1 MVKHELNNVA
11 RLAATAGLGAALTFS
26 VAPTVV
32 LAQDGGQAAESVA
45 SDSAVERAVAETSE
59 PASADAAALP
69 EAVNGVIT
77 LQQNTTISAF
87 PSEWKNLTIDLNGC
101 TLTYSSSNVVV
112 LANGQNLTIKNG
124 TVKANEF
131 TATTKAFFNIESSS
145 SIELDRVTLITNGA
159 ALYPRG
165 DAASVTVNNS
175 EIYAPCYAVATNAR
189 GTENHGV
196 EITLTGSK
204 FINAMNDTGD
214 GCPVMINVPGTLNM
228 KGCTVIGTRQ
238 AVLVRGGTANI
249 EDCEIK
255 LAATKDSD
263 VTLPEGVGGSQL
275 FQTDSSNKY
284 LGGNWG
290 SGNEVPNYALVV
302 GNRSNAYAY
311 PTNVMLSDTS
321 VTGSGTGGNA
331 AYVYGM
337 SDAGREVSLAYDAT
351 TSFSSDPLQPYNSKA
366 AVGAPV
372 AEVDGATYASLQM
385 AISAA
390 KNGQTIK
397 LVGDVANEKDCQVVL
412 TDKAITLDLA
422 GYTLKITTAWTP
434 LTINGKNAK
443 LTITDSSYEG
453 TGTIISTNADPVIQV
468 TQGELDFQSGT
479 LEVWDKWKS
488 TGPNGEEAY
497 FGADGIRVYGSS
509 ESTATNYSVVRVG
522 ADATIKNLETDN
534 DGNSIGSGY
543 AIDVNYDKSSGSML
557 AYGVSVEFSGTTENA
572 GMYVNGSIKD
582 TAGNVPK
589 LTLGEGAQVDGMI
602 YAAGYAKWT
611 IDGAEIAG
619 DTGMEIRAGE
629 LTMKAGSITGEGQP
643 VEVQPNGNG
652 STTSG
657 AGLAIA
663 QHTTKL
669 PIKVN
674 ISGGTISGYTAF
686 YESTPQEDADT
697 AVIDLSIT
705 GGSFVAI
712 NGGKN
717 AVYSASK
724 DEFISGGSFSSSPV
738 EYLDPDCAARVNSS
752 TSYTVMKRGKLPAG
766 TYVVPEDKPL
776 TSDDFQSGLV
786 VTIDPETGQATATK
800 PQTPSQGEHAV
811 KVEQA
816 EGGKVSV
823 TPARADEGDEV
834 TITATP
840 DKGQEVRSVTV
851 TTKDG
856 KKVKVAKGDKANTWT
871 FDMPDAEVTVK
882 VTFGCDGGELCP
894 TRKFDDVDAGAWYH
908 DAVDWAVEEGLLSG
922 YEDGKLGPDGT
933 LSRAQ
938 LATVL
943 WRQAGEPEAEGGLSF
958 ADCDPEAFYAEA
970 VAWADEAG
978 IIAGYGDGTNFGP
991 EDPVT
996 REQLATIL
1004 WRQAGEPEGKGD
1016 LAKYPDGDEATDYAV
1031 PALEWAVDTGVL
1043 SGFGDGTLAPGGVLS
1058 RAMLA
1063 AMLQR
1068 MAE

>member
-1 MVKHELNNVA
+1 MFKMEFKSAA
-11 RLAATAGLGAALTFS
+11 RLAATAGLGLSLAFAAAPV
-26 VAPTVV
+26 VAMADSKSAATTVDDK
-32 LAQDGGQAAESVA
+32 LQDQDGGVVSGTEGDPSNEPSTGDTGDATPSEDVIAVVTDSTGTERGSYNSLSEAIKNVSEGGTVKLTQNA
-45 SDSAVERAVAETSE
+45 SGNGVQVAE
-59 PASADAAALP
+59 
-69 EAVNGVIT
+69 GKKFT
-77 LQQNTTISAF
+77 LDLGEFTY
-87 PSEWKNLTIDLNGC
+87 TIDGKTVGSTGTETNGFQLLKDS
-101 TLTYSSSNVVV
+101 TI
-112 LANGQNLTIKNG
+112 TIKNG
-124 TVKANEF
+124 TITSNKALILIQNYCNLTLEDVDLIGGAQTGYVLSNNNGTTHIGEGTNI
-131 TATTKAFFNIESSS
+131 TATEGNVAFDVCRFS
-145 SIELDRVTLITNGA
+145 D
-159 ALYPRG
+159 YP
-165 DAASVTVNNS
+165 SVTVIVDKGAGKITGKIEMSDGGKGTGDFKLEVNGGDLSSATLSFYGETVADAITVEKDSSVVIAAPDGYRWVDNGNGPKLE
-175 EIYAPCYAVATNAR
+175 EIPGDDEINYFEAVAQI
-189 GTENHGV
+189 GDV
-196 EITLTGSK
+196 QYKSL
-204 FINAMNDTGD
+204 DTA
-214 GCPVMINVPGTLNM
+214 I
-228 KGCTVIGTRQ
+228 Q
-238 AVLVRGGTANI
+238 SA
-249 EDCEIK
+249 
-255 LAATKDSD
+255 KD
-263 VTLPEGVGGSQL
+263 
-275 FQTDSSNKY
+275 
-284 LGGNWG
+284 
-290 SGNEVPNYALVV
+290 
-302 GNRSNAYAY
+302 
-311 PTNVMLSDTS
+311 
-321 VTGSGTGGNA
+321 
-331 AYVYGM
+331 
-337 SDAGREVSLAYDAT
+337 
-351 TSFSSDPLQPYNSKA
+351 
-366 AVGAPV
+366 
-372 AEVDGATYASLQM
+372 
-385 AISAA
+385 
-390 KNGQTIK
+390 GQTIK
-397 LVGDVANEKDCQVVL
+397 LVGDVDNEDDCLAEL

-422 GYTLKITTAWTP
+422 GHTLKITTAWTP
-434 LTINGKNAK
+434 LTINGENAK
-443 LTITDSSYEG
+443 LTITDSSDEG

-479 LEVWDKWKS
+479 LEVWDKWEA
-488 TGPNGEEAY
+488 TGPNGEKAY

-509 ESTATNYSVVRVG
+509 KSTATSYSVVRVG
-522 ADATIKNLETDN
+522 ADATIKNLEKDN
-534 DGNSIGSGY
+534 DGHSIGSGY
-543 AIDVNYDKSSGSML
+543 AIDVNYDKSSGSMH
-557 AYGVSVEFSGTTENA
+557 AYGVRVEFNGTTENA

-582 TAGNVPK
+582 TTGNVPE
-589 LTLGEGAQVDGMI
+589 LALGEGAQIDGMI

-611 IDGAEIAG
+611 IEGAEIAG

-629 LTMKAGSITGEGQP
+629 LTMTAGSITGEGQ
-643 VEVQPNGNG
+643 VVDVQPNGNG

-674 ISGGTISGYTAF
+674 VSGGTISGYTAF
-686 YESTPQEDADT
+686 YESTPQEG
-697 AVIDLSIT
+697 AVTDVIKLSIT

-724 DEFISGGSFSSSPV
+724 DGFISGGSFSSSPV
-738 EYLDPDCAARVNSS
+738 EYLDPYCAARVNSS
-752 TSYTVMKRGKLPAG
+752 TSYTVMKRGELPAG
-766 TYVVPEDKPL
+766 TYVVPKGAKPL
-776 TSDDFQSGLV
+776 TSDDFQSGLI
-786 VTIDPETGQATATK
+786 VTVDPDTGQATATR
-800 PQTPSQGEHAV
+800 PQTPSKGEHAV

-823 TPARADEGDEV
+823 TPARADEGDKV

-856 KKVKVAKGDKANTWT
+856 KKVKVVKGSKANTWT
-871 FDMPDAEVTVK
+871 FEMPDAEVTVK
-882 VTFGCDGGELCP
+882 VAFGCDGGELCP
-894 TRKFDDVDAGAWYH
+894 THEFDDVDADAWYH

-922 YEDGKLGPDGT
+922 YADGTLGPDGT

-943 WRQAGEPEAEGGLSF
+943 WRQAGEPEAKNDASF

-1016 LAKYPDGDEATDYAV
+1016 LDKYPDGGDATDYAV

-1043 SGFGDGTLAPGGVLS
+1043 SGFGDGSLAPGGVLS